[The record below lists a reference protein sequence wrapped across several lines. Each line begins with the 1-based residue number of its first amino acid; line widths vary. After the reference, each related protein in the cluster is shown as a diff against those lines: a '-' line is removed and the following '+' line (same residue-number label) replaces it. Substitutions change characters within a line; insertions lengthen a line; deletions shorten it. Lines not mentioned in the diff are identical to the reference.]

1 VAIPPHLMPVVKDHL
16 SGHVKASRDA
26 LLFPAAHG
34 GHLATATLYRVYYP
48 AREAAGRPDL
58 RFHDLRHTGAV
69 LAAATGAT
77 LAELMARLG
86 HSTAGAALRYQH
98 ASQDRDKVI
107 AAALSELAAG
117 TVTPISA
124 ARSRSSR
131 GR

>member
-1 VAIPPHLMPVVKDHL
+1 MVHEHLIEHTDRGP
-16 SGHVKASRDA
+16 DA
-26 LLFPAAHG
+26 LLFPAVHG
-34 GHLATATLYRVYYP
+34 GHMNPATLRRVYGP

-86 HSTAGAALRYQH
+86 HSTVSAAMRYQH
-98 ASQDRDKVI
+98 AAADRDKVI
-107 AAALSELAAG
+107 AEALSELAAG

-124 ARSRSSR
+124 AKGNGGKRQA
-131 GR
+131 G